1 MRPGA
6 PWPTIFLRHAGGV
19 SAVEFALI
27 APVLL
32 IVFAGSTE
40 ISSAIM
46 NERRFSTAVAS
57 VGNLT
62 SEHQQVTPATVSNI
76 FAAAGLIMQPFPT
89 TTLALRVSSVTQ
101 NASGQDLV
109 DWSQNQ
115 NDLAAYAPGTVIQAS
130 IIPSG
135 VLVNPGD
142 TVIMAEGTY
151 NYTSPIAYTLPTGLK
166 FKSTVF
172 FHPRFPGPL
181 SCPTC

>member
-1 MRPGA
+1 
-6 PWPTIFLRHAGGV
+6 
-19 SAVEFALI
+19 VEFALI
-27 APVLL
+27 APVVL
-32 IVFAGSTE
+32 IVYAGSTE

-46 NERRFSTAVAS
+46 TERRFDTAVSS

-62 SEHQQVTPATVSNI
+62 SENQQVTPAKVSNI
-76 FAAAGLIMQPFPT
+76 FAAAALIMQPFPT

-115 NDLAAYAPGTVIQAS
+115 NGLPAYAPGTAIQAS
-130 IIPSG
+130 TIPAG

-151 NYTSPIAYTLPTGLK
+151 SYTSPIAYTLPTGLK

-172 FHPRFPGPL
+172 FHPRYPGVIP
-181 SCPTC
+181 CPTC